1 MKPFNVKF
9 NGFDISSAAIQC
21 HFYIIQIESNWFENI
36 PQFEAK
42 FGLILMIK
50 FQGFEQEIYFHRKK
64 FLVFGVILTL
74 YFSNIGLLSTLSMP
88 YQSEN

>member
-1 MKPFNVKF
+1 MMPFNVKF

-50 FQGFEQEIYFHRKK
+50 FQGFEKEMYFQRKS
-64 FLVFGVILTL
+64 FGFILTL